1 MTLFETHPMST
12 GGPKSRCLGTV
23 TAMAHRFKGFGVMAV
38 HPGTPSVH
46 GSCAVNFRK
55 GGGLYLRS
63 PEIRCMQYAKCMKK
77 SNVRGSLGEKWLRN
91 YVISR
96 HGPDFVLFFH
106 FFTGLFNVIL
116 HYFFLQAETPPAAQK
131 NVFYESLKWARHR
144 RQFWVFG

>member
-91 YVISR
+91 YIISR

-116 HYFFLQAETPPAAQK
+116 HYFFCRQK
-131 NVFYESLKWARHR
+131 RRRLLKKM
-144 RQFWVFG
+144 FSMNL

>member
-1 MTLFETHPMST
+1 MMTLFETHPMST

-38 HPGTPSVH
+38 HPGTPPVH

-91 YVISR
+91 YIISR

-106 FFTGLFNVIL
+106 FFTGLFNVIW
-116 HYFFLQAETPPAAQK
+116 HYFFLQAETPLAAQK
-131 NVFYESLKWARHR
+131 NAFYESLKWARHR
-144 RQFWVFG
+144 RQF